1 MAVVAPAAGDIERAG
16 LDGCDQEREIARV
29 VLAVAVHGEENF
41 AAGGTESV
49 KECGGL
55 PEVARLVECAAL
67 WPSGDASGDFG
78 GGGVG
83 AAVVDE
89 NDFKG
94 VWESVEDFDG
104 GGDEGGN
111 VARFIV
117 ERNDEGVAWG
127 RRHGRVVTG
136 VNTTQRKPGR
146 SPR

>member
-16 LDGCDQEREIARV
+16 LDRGEQEREIARV

-41 AAGGTESV
+41 AAGGTEAV

-83 AAVVDE
+83 AAVVD
-89 NDFKG
+89 
-94 VWESVEDFDG
+94 
-104 GGDEGGN
+104 
-111 VARFIV
+111 
-117 ERNDEGVAWG
+117 
-127 RRHGRVVTG
+127 
-136 VNTTQRKPGR
+136 
-146 SPR
+146 